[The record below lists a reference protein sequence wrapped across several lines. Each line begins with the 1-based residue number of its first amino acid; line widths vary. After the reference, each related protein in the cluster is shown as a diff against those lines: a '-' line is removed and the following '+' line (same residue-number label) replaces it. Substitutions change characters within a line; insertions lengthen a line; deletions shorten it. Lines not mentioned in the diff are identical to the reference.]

1 MGNRKRFGCKKDII
15 SVFFLHQNNF
25 FRALTFSTH
34 APPCS
39 SPSPK
44 TRFISLQ
51 TFLISAFSFFI
62 SAPTYFT
69 PGKTSESKLCRSGM
83 SSATSLGTTVS
94 YTLCIKIWPKEKTRT
109 LNSTSLVARNG
120 KKYMHFFFGLRFS
133 SSNRGGRKWPTQPR
147 ITATVFFAGRFP
159 TSSVALL
166 TALANKYC
174 RGIKSLR
181 S

>member
-15 SVFFLHQNNF
+15 SVFFSRQNNF

-120 KKYMHFFFGLRFS
+120 EKYMHIFWPPFLSLKQRWTKMTHSTRHYSDSLFRRPFS
-133 SSNRGGRKWPTQPR
+133 YLKRSSTDR
-147 ITATVFFAGRFP
+147 
-159 TSSVALL
+159 TS
-166 TALANKYC
+166 
-174 RGIKSLR
+174 
-181 S
+181 